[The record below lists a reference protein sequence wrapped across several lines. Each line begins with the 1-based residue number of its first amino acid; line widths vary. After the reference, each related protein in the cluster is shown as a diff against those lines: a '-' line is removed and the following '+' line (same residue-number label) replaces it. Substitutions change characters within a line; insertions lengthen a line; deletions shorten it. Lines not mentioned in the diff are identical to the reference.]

1 LVLPHVILL
10 RKEAWSYRAK
20 KNGLH
25 TGKERKKRESSI
37 VSSLQIPKGDPWKI
51 RSATQGHI
59 LSKAQ

>member
-1 LVLPHVILL
+1 MELSS
-10 RKEAWSYRAK
+10 KK

-51 RSATQGHI
+51 RITTQGHI